1 MKRTPEQ
8 VAADYTKFR
17 GRCRELAEAEC
28 AADRRLRLVRG
39 HYFCPLWG
47 TNEQHWWC
55 ERSDG
60 AIVDPTAMQF
70 PSGCLGF
77 YEEFDGICEC
87 SNCGKE
93 IPISNEQHWW
103 CERSDGAIV
112 DPTAMQFPSGCL
124 GFYEEFDGICECSN
138 CGKEIHES
146 EASFESNYVF
156 CSYKCHGQF
165 VGVL

>member
-8 VAADYTKFR
+8 VAADYAKFR

-28 AADRRLRLVRG
+28 AADPTLRLVRG

-47 TNEQHWWC
+47 RNEPHWWC
-55 ERSDG
+55 ERPNG

-70 PSGCLGF
+70 PSGG
-77 YEEFDGICEC
+77 
-87 SNCGKE
+87 
-93 IPISNEQHWW
+93 
-103 CERSDGAIV
+103 
-112 DPTAMQFPSGCL
+112 L